1 VYTKVPA
8 ADSPQEKSKK
18 GNSVIV
24 DNNNYYNDMWRKQR
38 KLISACDLLMR
49 PLYYDFYYNLV
60 HR

>member
-1 VYTKVPA
+1 VPA